1 MPVNERTN
9 RQLRRFLPK
18 EKSINRVSAEQVLMF
33 AAEINAAPRKRLDII
48 LRMNS
53 LRRTSAESTWLLV
66 SNRYSDRC
74 SICYCNS

>member
-1 MPVNERTN
+1 MPGNERTI

-33 AAEINAAPRKRLDII
+33 AAEINVLPENVWMII

-53 LRRTSAESTWLLV
+53 LRRTSTESMRLLV
-66 SNRYSDRC
+66 PNLYSDRC

>member
-66 SNRYSDRC
+66 SNLYSDRC